1 MNFTRPASNSTGG
14 KSRPERV
21 ASERA
26 SPERPGLLPDFL
38 KPRTN
43 SSAPFRV
50 AVILVPGFALMSFA
64 SVIEPVRGANRLS
77 GRTLYHWRLYA
88 PENEM
93 VGGGMVESNSG
104 ITVAAASVAELE
116 QESFDI
122 VVVCAASHAE
132 HRRYRAVEELLRRLA
147 RRNVALAAVSTGSF
161 VLARAGLLAD
171 RRCTVHWDY
180 ADSFAEAFPDI
191 QLCNDLF
198 VVDGSVLTC
207 AGATAALDM
216 MLQLIGAHNGQELAR
231 QISGQ
236 FLHGGIRAA
245 ADDQRRMLLG
255 MGVTNSVVQKAVSLM
270 EAAIEEP
277 LALTELTR
285 GTGVSQRQ
293 LERLCKRY
301 LGATPAQYY
310 VQLRLERARRILR
323 QTDMSVAE
331 VAIACGFV
339 SLSHFAKV
347 YRRHYGC
354 SPREDRKA
362 S

>member
-1 MNFTRPASNSTGG
+1 MTLAAAPAVQQPANPP
-14 KSRPERV
+14 KSAERG
-21 ASERA
+21 AMA
-26 SPERPGLLPDFL
+26 GLLPDFL
-38 KPRTN
+38 KPRTQTRT
-43 SSAPFRV
+43 PFRV

-77 GRTLYHWRLYA
+77 GSKFYEWELFA
-88 PENEM
+88 PE
-93 VGGGMVESNSG
+93 GGMVESNSG
-104 ITVAAASVAELE
+104 ITVAAAPVSALE
-116 QESFDI
+116 QSSFDL

-132 HRRYRAVEELLRRLA
+132 QRRFRAVEETLRRLA

-191 QLCNDLF
+191 ALCNDLF
-198 VVDGSVLTC
+198 VVDGSILTC

-216 MLQLIGAHNGQELAR
+216 MLQLIGAHHGQDLAR

-270 EAAIEEP
+270 EAAIEDPVP
-277 LALTELTR
+277 LGELTQR
-285 GTGVSQRQ
+285 TGVSQRQ

-310 VQLRLERARRILR
+310 VQLRLERARRMLR

-347 YRRHYGC
+347 YRRHYGL

>member
-1 MNFTRPASNSTGG
+1 MNVPAPARAQRPGSAPKASDRGG
-14 KSRPERV
+14 
-21 ASERA
+21 AI
-26 SPERPGLLPDFL
+26 PGLLPDFL

-43 SSAPFRV
+43 VSTPFRV

-64 SVIEPVRGANRLS
+64 SVIEPIRGANRLS
-77 GRTLYHWRLYA
+77 GARLYEWELYA
-88 PENEM
+88 PE
-93 VGGGMVESNSG
+93 GGMVESNSG
-104 ITVAAASVAELE
+104 ITVSAASVSALE
-116 QESFDI
+116 QHPFDL

-132 HRRYRAVEELLRRLA
+132 QRRFRAVEEVMRRLA

-191 QLCNDLF
+191 ALCNDLF
-198 VVDGSVLTC
+198 VVDGSILTC

-216 MLQLIGAHNGQELAR
+216 MLQLIGAHHGQDLAR

-277 LALTELTR
+277 LPLTDLTR
-285 GTGVSQRQ
+285 RTGVSQRQ
-293 LERLCKRY
+293 LERLCRRY

-310 VQLRLERARRILR
+310 VQLRLERARRMLR

-347 YRRHYGC
+347 YRRHYGL

>member
-1 MNFTRPASNSTGG
+1 MTLAAASLDKPGG
-14 KSRPERV
+14 APKS
-21 ASERA
+21 AERA
-26 SPERPGLLPDFL
+26 AMAGLLPDFL
-38 KPRTN
+38 KPRGN
-43 SSAPFRV
+43 AKAPFRV

-77 GRTLYHWRLYA
+77 GAKFYEWALFA
-88 PENEM
+88 PE
-93 VGGGMVESNSG
+93 GGMVESNSG
-104 ITVAAASVAELE
+104 ITVAAAPVSALE
-116 QESFDI
+116 QSAFDL

-132 HRRYRAVEELLRRLA
+132 QRRFRAVEETLRRLA

-161 VLARAGLLAD
+161 VLARAGLLSD

-191 QLCNDLF
+191 ALCNDLF
-198 VVDGSVLTC
+198 VVDGSILTC

-216 MLQLIGAHNGQELAR
+216 MLQLIGAHHGQDLAR

-255 MGVTNSVVQKAVSLM
+255 MGVTNSVVQKAVALM

-277 LALTELTR
+277 VPLGELTQR
-285 GTGVSQRQ
+285 TGVSQRQ

-310 VQLRLERARRILR
+310 VQLRLERARRMLR
-323 QTDMSVAE
+323 QTDLSVAE
-331 VAIACGFV
+331 VAIACGFI

-347 YRRHYGC
+347 YRRHYGL

>member
-1 MNFTRPASNSTGG
+1 MTLATVPTVQKPGSAP
-14 KSRPERV
+14 KVAERS
-21 ASERA
+21 AIA
-26 SPERPGLLPDFL
+26 GLLPDFL

-43 SSAPFRV
+43 SRSPFRV

-77 GRTLYHWRLYA
+77 GAKYYEWELFA
-88 PENEM
+88 PE
-93 VGGGMVESNSG
+93 GGMVESNSG
-104 ITVAAASVAELE
+104 ITVAAAPVSALE
-116 QESFDI
+116 QNPFDL

-132 HRRYRAVEELLRRLA
+132 QRRFRPVEETLRRLA
-147 RRNVALAAVSTGSF
+147 RHNVALAAVSTGSF
-161 VLARAGLLAD
+161 VLARAGLLTD

-191 QLCNDLF
+191 ALCNDLF
-198 VVDGSVLTC
+198 VVDGGILTC

-216 MLQLIGAHNGQELAR
+216 MLQLIGAHHGQDLAR

-277 LALTELTR
+277 VSLGELTQR
-285 GTGVSQRQ
+285 TGVSQRQ

-310 VQLRLERARRILR
+310 VQLRLERARRMLR

-347 YRRHYGC
+347 YRRHYGL

>member
-1 MNFTRPASNSTGG
+1 MTLAAASTARPAAP
-14 KSRPERV
+14 KAAERG
-21 ASERA
+21 AIA
-26 SPERPGLLPDFL
+26 GLLPDFL
-38 KPRTN
+38 KPRT
-43 SSAPFRV
+43 SAKAPFRV

-77 GRTLYHWRLYA
+77 DAKFYEWELFA
-88 PENEM
+88 PE
-93 VGGGMVESNSG
+93 GGMVESNSG
-104 ITVAAASVAELE
+104 ITVAAAPVAALE
-116 QESFDI
+116 QSAFDL

-132 HRRYRAVEELLRRLA
+132 QRRFRTVEETLRRLA

-191 QLCNDLF
+191 ALCNDLF
-198 VVDGSVLTC
+198 VVDGSILTC

-216 MLQLIGAHNGQELAR
+216 MLQLIGAHHGQDLAR

-255 MGVTNSVVQKAVSLM
+255 MGVTNSVVQKAVALM

-277 LALTELTR
+277 VPLGELTQR
-285 GTGVSQRQ
+285 TGVSQRQ

-310 VQLRLERARRILR
+310 VQLRLERARRMLR

-347 YRRHYGC
+347 YRRHYGL

>member
-1 MNFTRPASNSTGG
+1 MTLAAASTARPSAP
-14 KSRPERV
+14 KPAERG
-21 ASERA
+21 AIA
-26 SPERPGLLPDFL
+26 GLLPDFL

-43 SSAPFRV
+43 AKAPFRV

-77 GRTLYHWRLYA
+77 GSKFYEWELFA

-93 VGGGMVESNSG
+93 TAGGMVESNSG
-104 ITVAAASVAELE
+104 ITVAAAPVSALE
-116 QESFDI
+116 QGSFDL

-132 HRRYRAVEELLRRLA
+132 QRRFRAVEETLRRLS

-161 VLARAGLLAD
+161 VLARAGLLTD

-191 QLCNDLF
+191 ALCNDLF
-198 VVDGSVLTC
+198 VVDGSILTC

-216 MLQLIGAHNGQELAR
+216 MLQLIGAHHGQDLAR

-277 LALTELTR
+277 VPLGELTQR
-285 GTGVSQRQ
+285 TGVSQRQ

-310 VQLRLERARRILR
+310 VQLRLERARRMLR

-347 YRRHYGC
+347 YRRHYGL

>member
-1 MNFTRPASNSTGG
+1 MTVTARARSQRPGNAPQVADRGG
-14 KSRPERV
+14 LQG
-21 ASERA
+21 
-26 SPERPGLLPDFL
+26 GLLPDFL

-43 SSAPFRV
+43 AKSPFRV

-77 GRTLYHWRLYA
+77 GATFYEWELFA
-88 PENEM
+88 PE
-93 VGGGMVESNSG
+93 GGMVESNSG
-104 ITVAAASVAELE
+104 ITVAAAPVSTLE
-116 QESFDI
+116 QSHFDL

-132 HRRYRAVEELLRRLA
+132 QRRFRTVEEVLRRLS

-161 VLARAGLLAD
+161 VLARAGLLD
-171 RRCTVHWDY
+171 ERRCTVHWDY

-191 QLCNDLF
+191 ALCNDLF
-198 VVDGSVLTC
+198 VVDGSILTC

-216 MLQLIGAHNGQELAR
+216 MLQLIGAHQGQDLAR

-277 LALTELTR
+277 VPLTELTQR
-285 GTGVSQRQ
+285 TGVSQRQ

-310 VQLRLERARRILR
+310 VQLRLERARRMLR

-347 YRRHYGC
+347 YRRHYGL

-362 S
+362 T

>member
-1 MNFTRPASNSTGG
+1 MTLAAVSTAHSP
-14 KSRPERV
+14 KAAERGAIV
-21 ASERA
+21 
-26 SPERPGLLPDFL
+26 GLLPDFL

-43 SSAPFRV
+43 AKAPFRV

-77 GRTLYHWRLYA
+77 GAKYYEWELFA
-88 PENEM
+88 PE
-93 VGGGMVESNSG
+93 GGMVESNSG
-104 ITVAAASVAELE
+104 ITVAAAPVSALE
-116 QESFDI
+116 QGSFDL

-132 HRRYRAVEELLRRLA
+132 QRRFRAVEESLRRLA
-147 RRNVALAAVSTGSF
+147 RRNIALAAVSTGSF
-161 VLARAGLLAD
+161 VLARAGLLTD

-191 QLCNDLF
+191 ALCNDLF
-198 VVDGSVLTC
+198 VVDGSILTC

-216 MLQLIGAHNGQELAR
+216 MLQLIGAHHGQDLAR

-277 LALTELTR
+277 VPLSELTQR
-285 GTGVSQRQ
+285 TGVSQRQ

-310 VQLRLERARRILR
+310 VQLRLERARRMLR

-347 YRRHYGC
+347 YRRHYGL

>member
-1 MNFTRPASNSTGG
+1 VNVATQAKNHRPAGA
-14 KSRPERV
+14 P
-21 ASERA
+21 RA
-26 SPERPGLLPDFL
+26 TDRGAVPSLLPDFL

-43 SSAPFRV
+43 SPAPFRV

-64 SVIEPVRGANRLS
+64 SVIEPIRGANRLS
-77 GRTLYHWRLYA
+77 GAEFYGWELFA
-88 PENEM
+88 PE
-93 VGGGMVESNSG
+93 GGMVESNSG
-104 ITVAAASVAELE
+104 ITVAAASVAALD
-116 QESFDI
+116 QGQFDLI
-122 VVVCAASHAE
+122 VVCAASHAE
-132 HRRYRAVEELLRRLA
+132 HRRFRTVEDVLRRLA

-161 VLARAGLLAD
+161 VLARAGLLTD

-191 QLCNDLF
+191 ALCNDLF
-198 VVDGSVLTC
+198 VVDGSILTC

-216 MLQLIGAHNGQELAR
+216 MLQLIGAHHGQELAR

-277 LALTELTR
+277 MALSELTR
-285 GTGVSQRQ
+285 RTGVSQRQ

-310 VQLRLERARRILR
+310 VQLRLERARRMLR

-347 YRRHYGC
+347 YRHHYGL

-362 S
+362 T

>member
-1 MNFTRPASNSTGG
+1 MTLAAAPSVQKPASAP
-14 KSRPERV
+14 KVAERG
-21 ASERA
+21 AMA
-26 SPERPGLLPDFL
+26 GLLPDFL

-43 SSAPFRV
+43 AKAPFRV

-77 GRTLYHWRLYA
+77 GAKFYEWELFA
-88 PENEM
+88 PE
-93 VGGGMVESNSG
+93 GGMVESNSG
-104 ITVAAASVAELE
+104 ITVAAASVSALE
-116 QESFDI
+116 QNPFDL

-132 HRRYRAVEELLRRLA
+132 QRRFRPVEESLRRLA
-147 RRNVALAAVSTGSF
+147 RRNIALAAVSTGSF
-161 VLARAGLLAD
+161 VLARAGLLTD

-191 QLCNDLF
+191 ALCNDLF
-198 VVDGSVLTC
+198 VVDGSILTC

-216 MLQLIGAHNGQELAR
+216 MLQLIGAHHGQDLAR

-277 LALTELTR
+277 VPLSELTQR
-285 GTGVSQRQ
+285 TGVSQRQ

-310 VQLRLERARRILR
+310 VQLRLERARRMLR

-347 YRRHYGC
+347 YRRHYGL

>member
-1 MNFTRPASNSTGG
+1 VNVAAPAKAQRPGG
-14 KSRPERV
+14 APKAAERG
-21 ASERA
+21 ALS
-26 SPERPGLLPDFL
+26 GLLPDFL

-43 SSAPFRV
+43 NAAPFRV

-64 SVIEPVRGANRLS
+64 SVIEPIRGANRLS
-77 GRTLYHWRLYA
+77 GTHFYDWELFA
-88 PENEM
+88 PE
-93 VGGGMVESNSG
+93 GGMVDSNSG
-104 ITVAAASVAELE
+104 ITVAAASVAGLE
-116 QESFDI
+116 QGQFDL

-132 HRRYRAVEELLRRLA
+132 QRRFRAVEDVVRRLA

-161 VLARAGLLAD
+161 ILARAGLLAE

-180 ADSFAEAFPDI
+180 ADSFAEAFPDCAV
-191 QLCNDLF
+191 CNDLF
-198 VVDGSVLTC
+198 VVDGSILTC

-216 MLQLIGAHNGQELAR
+216 MLQLIGAHHGQELAR

-255 MGVTNSVVQKAVSLM
+255 MGVTNSVVQKAVAFM

-277 LALTELTR
+277 VALTELTR
-285 GTGVSQRQ
+285 RTGVSQRQ

-310 VQLRLERARRILR
+310 VQLRLERARRMLR

-347 YRRHYGC
+347 YRRHYGL

>member
-1 MNFTRPASNSTGG
+1 MNVAAQAKAPGPGSAPKTA
-14 KSRPERV
+14 ERT
-21 ASERA
+21 SL
-26 SPERPGLLPDFL
+26 PNLLPEFL

-43 SSAPFRV
+43 AKAPFRV

-64 SVIEPVRGANRLS
+64 SVIEPIRGANRLS
-77 GRTLYHWRLYA
+77 GFPYYDWELFA
-88 PENEM
+88 PE
-93 VGGGMVESNSG
+93 GGMVESNSG
-104 ITVAAASVAELE
+104 ITVAAAPVAALE
-116 QESFDI
+116 QAQFDL

-132 HRRYRAVEELLRRLA
+132 QRRFRNVEDVLRRLA

-191 QLCNDLF
+191 ALCNDLF
-198 VVDGSVLTC
+198 VVDGGILTC

-216 MLQLIGAHNGQELAR
+216 MLQLIGAHHGQELAR

-270 EAAIEEP
+270 EGAIEEP
-277 LALTELTR
+277 MALTDLTR
-285 GTGVSQRQ
+285 RTGVSQRQ

-310 VQLRLERARRILR
+310 VQLRLERARRMLR

-347 YRRHYGC
+347 YRRHYGL

-362 S
+362 R

>member
-1 MNFTRPASNSTGG
+1 MN
-14 KSRPERV
+14 V
-21 ASERA
+21 AAPPQARKPGSAPKIADRGA
-26 SPERPGLLPDFL
+26 VSGLLPDFL

-43 SSAPFRV
+43 SKAPFRV

-64 SVIEPVRGANRLS
+64 SVIEPIRGANRLS
-77 GRTLYHWRLYA
+77 GSHFYDWELFA
-88 PENEM
+88 SE
-93 VGGGMVESNSG
+93 GGMVESNSG
-104 ITVAAASVAELE
+104 ITVAAASVAALE
-116 QESFDI
+116 QGHFDL

-132 HRRYRAVEELLRRLA
+132 QRRFRTVEDMLRRLA

-161 VLARAGLLAD
+161 VLARAGLLTD

-191 QLCNDLF
+191 ALCNDLF
-198 VVDGSVLTC
+198 VVDGSILTC

-216 MLQLIGAHNGQELAR
+216 MLQLIGAHHGQDLAR

-277 LALTELTR
+277 VALAELTR
-285 GTGVSQRQ
+285 RTGVSQRQ

-310 VQLRLERARRILR
+310 VQLRLERARRMLR

-347 YRRHYGC
+347 YRRHYGL

>member
-1 MNFTRPASNSTGG
+1 
-14 KSRPERV
+14 
-21 ASERA
+21 
-26 SPERPGLLPDFL
+26 
-38 KPRTN
+38 
-43 SSAPFRV
+43 
-50 AVILVPGFALMSFA
+50 
-64 SVIEPVRGANRLS
+64 
-77 GRTLYHWRLYA
+77 
-88 PENEM
+88 M
-93 VGGGMVESNSG
+93 V
-104 ITVAAASVAELE
+104 
-116 QESFDI
+116 
-122 VVVCAASHAE
+122 
-132 HRRYRAVEELLRRLA
+132 RRLA

-161 VLARAGLLAD
+161 VLARAGLLAE

-180 ADSFAEAFPDI
+180 ADSFAETFPDI
-191 QLCNDLF
+191 AVCNDLF
-198 VVDGSVLTC
+198 VVDGSILTC

-216 MLQLIGAHNGQELAR
+216 MLQLIGAHHGQELAR

-255 MGVTNSVVQKAVSLM
+255 MGVTNAVVQKAVSFM
-270 EAAIEEP
+270 EAAIEDPVP
-277 LALTELTR
+277 LAELTR
-285 GTGVSQRQ
+285 RTGVSQRQ

-310 VQLRLERARRILR
+310 VQLRLERARRMLR

-347 YRRHYGC
+347 YRRHYGL

>member
-1 MNFTRPASNSTGG
+1 MTLAAASHSPAP
-14 KSRPERV
+14 KAAERG
-21 ASERA
+21 AIA
-26 SPERPGLLPDFL
+26 GLLPDFL

-43 SSAPFRV
+43 AKAPFRV

-77 GRTLYHWRLYA
+77 GAKFYEWELFA
-88 PENEM
+88 PE
-93 VGGGMVESNSG
+93 GGMVESNSG
-104 ITVAAASVAELE
+104 ITVAAAPVSALE
-116 QESFDI
+116 QGSFDL

-132 HRRYRAVEELLRRLA
+132 QRRFRAVEETVRRLA
-147 RRNVALAAVSTGSF
+147 RHNVALAAVSTGSF
-161 VLARAGLLAD
+161 VLARAGLLTD

-191 QLCNDLF
+191 ALCNDLF
-198 VVDGSVLTC
+198 VVDGSILTC

-216 MLQLIGAHNGQELAR
+216 MLQLIGAHHGQDLAR

-277 LALTELTR
+277 VPLSELTQR
-285 GTGVSQRQ
+285 TGVSQRQ

-310 VQLRLERARRILR
+310 VQLRLERARRMLR

-347 YRRHYGC
+347 YRRHYGL

>member
-1 MNFTRPASNSTGG
+1 MTLAAASHLPAP
-14 KSRPERV
+14 KAAERG
-21 ASERA
+21 AIA
-26 SPERPGLLPDFL
+26 GLLPDFL

-43 SSAPFRV
+43 AKAPFRV

-77 GRTLYHWRLYA
+77 GAKFYEWELFA
-88 PENEM
+88 PE
-93 VGGGMVESNSG
+93 GGMVESNSG
-104 ITVAAASVAELE
+104 ITVAAAPVSALE
-116 QESFDI
+116 QGSFDL

-132 HRRYRAVEELLRRLA
+132 QRRFRAVEETLRRLA
-147 RRNVALAAVSTGSF
+147 RHNVALAAVSTGSF
-161 VLARAGLLAD
+161 VLARAGLLTD

-191 QLCNDLF
+191 AVCNDLF
-198 VVDGSVLTC
+198 VVDGSILTC

-216 MLQLIGAHNGQELAR
+216 MLQLIGAHHGQDLAR

-277 LALTELTR
+277 VPLSELTQR
-285 GTGVSQRQ
+285 TGVSQRQ

-310 VQLRLERARRILR
+310 VQLRLERARRMLR

-347 YRRHYGC
+347 YRRHYGL

>member
-1 MNFTRPASNSTGG
+1 MTLAAASTARPSAS
-14 KSRPERV
+14 KPAERG
-21 ASERA
+21 AIA
-26 SPERPGLLPDFL
+26 GLLPDFL

-43 SSAPFRV
+43 AKAPFRV

-77 GRTLYHWRLYA
+77 GAKHYEWELFA
-88 PENEM
+88 PE
-93 VGGGMVESNSG
+93 GGMVESNSG
-104 ITVAAASVAELE
+104 ITVAAAPVAALE
-116 QESFDI
+116 QNTFDL

-132 HRRYRAVEELLRRLA
+132 QRRFRAVEETLRRLS

-161 VLARAGLLAD
+161 VLARAGLLTD

-191 QLCNDLF
+191 ALCNDLF

-216 MLQLIGAHNGQELAR
+216 MLQLIGAHHGQDLAR

-277 LALTELTR
+277 VPLGELTQR
-285 GTGVSQRQ
+285 IGVSQRQ

-310 VQLRLERARRILR
+310 VQLRLERARRMLR

-347 YRRHYGC
+347 YRRHYGL

>member
-1 MNFTRPASNSTGG
+1 MTVAAASTARSSAPKGT
-14 KSRPERV
+14 ERGV
-21 ASERA
+21 IA
-26 SPERPGLLPDFL
+26 GLLPDFL

-43 SSAPFRV
+43 AKAPFRV

-77 GRTLYHWRLYA
+77 GEKYYEWELFA
-88 PENEM
+88 PE
-93 VGGGMVESNSG
+93 GGMVESNSG
-104 ITVAAASVAELE
+104 ITVAAATVQSLE
-116 QESFDI
+116 QSSFDL

-132 HRRYRAVEELLRRLA
+132 QRRFRVVEETLRRLA

-161 VLARAGLLAD
+161 VLARAGLLTD

-191 QLCNDLF
+191 ALCNDLF
-198 VVDGSVLTC
+198 VVDGSILTC

-216 MLQLIGAHNGQELAR
+216 MLQLIGAHHGQELAR

-277 LALTELTR
+277 VPLGELTQR
-285 GTGVSQRQ
+285 TGVSQRQ

-310 VQLRLERARRILR
+310 VQLRLERARRMLR

-347 YRRHYGC
+347 YRRHYGL

>member
-1 MNFTRPASNSTGG
+1 VNLAAPARAQKPGSAP
-14 KSRPERV
+14 KAAERS
-21 ASERA
+21 AL
-26 SPERPGLLPDFL
+26 PGLLPDFL

-43 SSAPFRV
+43 AKAPFRV

-77 GRTLYHWRLYA
+77 DSRFYDWELFA
-88 PENEM
+88 PE
-93 VGGGMVESNSG
+93 GGMVESNSG
-104 ITVAAASVAELE
+104 ITVAAAPVAALE
-116 QESFDI
+116 QGHFDL

-132 HRRYRAVEELLRRLA
+132 QRRFRAVEEVLRRLA

-161 VLARAGLLAD
+161 VLARAGLLTD

-191 QLCNDLF
+191 ALCNDLF
-198 VVDGSVLTC
+198 VVDGSILTC

-216 MLQLIGAHNGQELAR
+216 MLQLIGAHHGQELAR

-277 LALTELTR
+277 VALSELTR
-285 GTGVSQRQ
+285 RTGVSQRQ

-310 VQLRLERARRILR
+310 VQLRLERARRMLR

-331 VAIACGFV
+331 VAIACGFI

-347 YRRHYGC
+347 YRRHYGL

>member
-1 MNFTRPASNSTGG
+1 MNIAAPAKAQRPGSAP
-14 KSRPERV
+14 KAVERG
-21 ASERA
+21 ALS
-26 SPERPGLLPDFL
+26 GLLPDFL

-43 SSAPFRV
+43 NKAPFRV

-64 SVIEPVRGANRLS
+64 SVIEPIRGANRLS
-77 GRTLYHWRLYA
+77 GSRFYDWELFA
-88 PENEM
+88 SE
-93 VGGGMVESNSG
+93 GGMVESNSG
-104 ITVAAASVAELE
+104 ITVAAASVTALE
-116 QESFDI
+116 QGQFDL

-132 HRRYRAVEELLRRLA
+132 QRRFRAVEDVLRRLA

-161 VLARAGLLAD
+161 ILARAGLLAE

-180 ADSFAEAFPDI
+180 ADSFAEAFPDCA
-191 QLCNDLF
+191 LCNDLF
-198 VVDGSVLTC
+198 VVDGSILTC

-216 MLQLIGAHNGQELAR
+216 MLQLIGAHHGQELAR

-255 MGVTNSVVQKAVSLM
+255 MGVTNSVVRKAVSLM

-277 LALTELTR
+277 VPLTELTR
-285 GTGVSQRQ
+285 RTGVSQRQ

-310 VQLRLERARRILR
+310 VQLRLERARRMLR

-347 YRRHYGC
+347 YRRHYGL

>member
-1 MNFTRPASNSTGG
+1 MTLAAAPMVQKPGSAP
-14 KSRPERV
+14 KAAERG
-21 ASERA
+21 AIA
-26 SPERPGLLPDFL
+26 GLLPDFL

-43 SSAPFRV
+43 AKAPFRV

-77 GRTLYHWRLYA
+77 GAKHYEWELFA
-88 PENEM
+88 PE
-93 VGGGMVESNSG
+93 GGMVESNSG
-104 ITVAAASVAELE
+104 ITVAAAPVSALE
-116 QESFDI
+116 QSPFDL

-132 HRRYRAVEELLRRLA
+132 QRRFRAVEESLRRLA
-147 RRNVALAAVSTGSF
+147 RRNIALAAVSTGSF
-161 VLARAGLLAD
+161 VLARAGLLTD

-191 QLCNDLF
+191 ALCNDLF
-198 VVDGSVLTC
+198 VVDGSILTC

-216 MLQLIGAHNGQELAR
+216 MLQLIGAHHGQDLAR

-277 LALTELTR
+277 VPLSELTQR
-285 GTGVSQRQ
+285 TGVSQRQ

-310 VQLRLERARRILR
+310 VQLRLERARRMLR

-347 YRRHYGC
+347 YRRHYGL

>member
-1 MNFTRPASNSTGG
+1 MNFTRATQAPAVAA
-14 KSRPERV
+14 KPERV

-26 SPERPGLLPDFL
+26 GLLPDFL
-38 KPRTN
+38 KPRAN
-43 SSAPFRV
+43 SAAPFRV

-77 GRTLYHWRLYA
+77 GRDLYHWRLYA
-88 PENEM
+88 PE
-93 VGGGMVESNSG
+93 GGMVESNSG
-104 ITVAAASVAELE
+104 ITVAAAPVADLE
-116 QESFDI
+116 QEGFDI

-198 VVDGSVLTC
+198 VVDGSILTC

-277 LALTELTR
+277 VALTELTR

-310 VQLRLERARRILR
+310 VQLRLERARRMLR

>member
-1 MNFTRPASNSTGG
+1 MNVAQAPANARPSGTPKAA
-14 KSRPERV
+14 ERG
-21 ASERA
+21 A
-26 SPERPGLLPDFL
+26 PPGVLPDFL

-43 SSAPFRV
+43 SKAPFRV

-64 SVIEPVRGANRLS
+64 SVIEPIRGANRQS
-77 GRTLYHWRLYA
+77 RLHHYDWELFA
-88 PENEM
+88 PE
-93 VGGGMVESNSG
+93 GGMVESNSG
-104 ITVAAASVAELE
+104 ITVAAAPVAALE
-116 QESFDI
+116 QAHFDL

-132 HRRYRAVEELLRRLA
+132 QRRFRAVEDMVRRLA

-161 VLARAGLLAD
+161 VLARAGLLAE

-180 ADSFAEAFPDI
+180 VDSFAEAFPGI
-191 QLCNDLF
+191 AVCNDLF
-198 VVDGSVLTC
+198 VVDGSILTC

-216 MLQLIGAHNGQELAR
+216 MLQLIGAHHGQELAR

-255 MGVTNSVVQKAVSLM
+255 MGVTNAVVQKAVSLM

-277 LALTELTR
+277 VALSELTR
-285 GTGVSQRQ
+285 RTGVSQRQ

-310 VQLRLERARRILR
+310 VQLRLERARRMLR

-347 YRRHYGC
+347 YRRHYGL

-362 S
+362 G

>member
-1 MNFTRPASNSTGG
+1 MNFARPSRGGATGAA
-14 KSRPERV
+14 KAPERN
-21 ASERA
+21 AQPMSSGR
-26 SPERPGLLPDFL
+26 SGLLPEFL
-38 KPRTN
+38 KPRGHQ
-43 SSAPFRV
+43 AEPFRV

-64 SVIEPVRGANRLS
+64 SVIEPIRGANRLS
-77 GRTLYHWRLYA
+77 RRDLYRWKLYA
-88 PENEM
+88 PGNEM

-104 ITVAAASVAELE
+104 ITVAADAVAALE
-116 QESFDI
+116 QENFDI

-132 HRRYRAVEELLRRLA
+132 QRRYRAVEEMLRRLA
-147 RRNVALAAVSTGSF
+147 RRNVPLAAVSTGSF

-198 VVDGSVLTC
+198 VIDGSILTC

-216 MLQLIGAHNGQELAR
+216 MLQLIGAHYGQELAR

-255 MGVTNSVVQKAVSLM
+255 MGVTNGVVQKAVSLM
-270 EAAIEEP
+270 EAAIEDPIP
-277 LALTELTR
+277 LSELTR
-285 GTGVSQRQ
+285 RMGVSQRQ
-293 LERLCKRY
+293 LERLCRRY
-301 LGATPAQYY
+301 LGVTPAQYY
-310 VQLRLERARRILR
+310 VQLRLERARRMLR

-331 VAIACGFV
+331 LATACGFV

-354 SPREDRKA
+354 SPREDRIA
-362 S
+362 N

>member
-1 MNFTRPASNSTGG
+1 MTLAAASTARTSAP
-14 KSRPERV
+14 KAAERG
-21 ASERA
+21 AIA
-26 SPERPGLLPDFL
+26 GLLPDFL

-43 SSAPFRV
+43 AKAPFRV

-77 GRTLYHWRLYA
+77 GAKFYEWELFA
-88 PENEM
+88 PE
-93 VGGGMVESNSG
+93 GGMVESNSG
-104 ITVAAASVAELE
+104 ITVAAAPVSALD
-116 QESFDI
+116 QSSFDL

-132 HRRYRAVEELLRRLA
+132 QRRFRAVEETLRRLS

-161 VLARAGLLAD
+161 VLARAGLLTD

-191 QLCNDLF
+191 ALCNDLF
-198 VVDGSVLTC
+198 VVDGSILTC

-216 MLQLIGAHNGQELAR
+216 MLQLIGAHHGQDLAR

-277 LALTELTR
+277 VPLGELTQR
-285 GTGVSQRQ
+285 TGVSQRQ

-310 VQLRLERARRILR
+310 VQLRLERARRMLR

-347 YRRHYGC
+347 YRRHYGL

>member
-1 MNFTRPASNSTGG
+1 VNVAAPAKAQKPGSAP
-14 KSRPERV
+14 KAAERG
-21 ASERA
+21 ALS
-26 SPERPGLLPDFL
+26 GLLPDFL
-38 KPRTN
+38 KPRANNAT
-43 SSAPFRV
+43 PFRV

-64 SVIEPVRGANRLS
+64 SVIEPIRGANRLS
-77 GRTLYHWRLYA
+77 GAHFYDWELFA
-88 PENEM
+88 PE
-93 VGGGMVESNSG
+93 GGMVDSNSG
-104 ITVAAASVAELE
+104 ITVAAASVGALE
-116 QESFDI
+116 QGQFDL

-132 HRRYRAVEELLRRLA
+132 QRRFRTVEEVLRRLA

-161 VLARAGLLAD
+161 ILARAGLLTE

-180 ADSFAEAFPDI
+180 ADSFAEAFPDCA
-191 QLCNDLF
+191 LCNDLF
-198 VVDGSVLTC
+198 VVDGSILTC

-216 MLQLIGAHNGQELAR
+216 MLQLIGAHHGQELAR

-270 EAAIEEP
+270 EAAIEDP
-277 LALTELTR
+277 MPLTELTR
-285 GTGVSQRQ
+285 RTGVSQRQ

-310 VQLRLERARRILR
+310 VQLRLERARRMLR

-347 YRRHYGC
+347 YRRHYGL

>member
-1 MNFTRPASNSTGG
+1 MTLTAAPTVQNPGG
-14 KSRPERV
+14 APKAAERG
-21 ASERA
+21 AIA
-26 SPERPGLLPDFL
+26 GLLPDFL

-43 SSAPFRV
+43 AKAPFRV

-77 GRTLYHWRLYA
+77 GAKFYEWELFA
-88 PENEM
+88 PE
-93 VGGGMVESNSG
+93 GGMVESNSG
-104 ITVAAASVAELE
+104 ITVAAAPVSALE
-116 QESFDI
+116 QSPFDL

-132 HRRYRAVEELLRRLA
+132 QRRFRPVEETLRRLA

-161 VLARAGLLAD
+161 VLARAGLLTD

-191 QLCNDLF
+191 ALCNDLF
-198 VVDGSVLTC
+198 VVDGSILTC

-216 MLQLIGAHNGQELAR
+216 MLQLIGAHHGQDLAR

-277 LALTELTR
+277 VPLSELTQR
-285 GTGVSQRQ
+285 TGVSQRQ

-310 VQLRLERARRILR
+310 VQLRLERARRMLR

-331 VAIACGFV
+331 VAIASGFV

-347 YRRHYGC
+347 YRRHYVL

>member
-1 MNFTRPASNSTGG
+1 MNFSPPTKARAAGQAKPA
-14 KSRPERV
+14 ERV
-21 ASERA
+21 AVERA
-26 SPERPGLLPDFL
+26 TGAGLLPEFL
-38 KPRTN
+38 KPRAGN
-43 SSAPFRV
+43 AAPFRL

-77 GRTLYHWRLYA
+77 RRDLYRWRLFA
-88 PENEM
+88 PESEM
-93 VGGGMVESNSG
+93 TEGGMVESNSG
-104 ITVAAASVAELE
+104 ITVAAAPVTALD
-116 QESFDI
+116 QDGFDI

-132 HRRYRAVEELLRRLA
+132 HRRFRGVEEMLRRLA

-180 ADSFAEAFPDI
+180 ADSFAEAFPDSH
-191 QLCNDLF
+191 LCNDLF
-198 VVDGSVLTC
+198 VVDGSILTC

-216 MLQLIGAHNGQELAR
+216 MLQLIGAHYGQELAR

-270 EAAIEEP
+270 EGAIEEP
-277 LALTELTR
+277 LALGELTKR
-285 GTGVSQRQ
+285 TGVSQRQ
-293 LERLCKRY
+293 LERLCRRY
-301 LGATPAQYY
+301 LGTTPAQYY
-310 VQLRLERARRILR
+310 VQLRLERARRMLR
-323 QTDMSVAE
+323 QTDLSVAE

-362 S
+362 G

>member
-1 MNFTRPASNSTGG
+1 MTLAAASTARPSAP
-14 KSRPERV
+14 KPAERG
-21 ASERA
+21 AIA
-26 SPERPGLLPDFL
+26 GLLPDFL

-43 SSAPFRV
+43 ATAPFRV

-77 GRTLYHWRLYA
+77 GSKFYEWELFA
-88 PENEM
+88 PE
-93 VGGGMVESNSG
+93 GGMVESNSG
-104 ITVAAASVAELE
+104 ITVAAAPVAALE
-116 QESFDI
+116 QNTFDL

-132 HRRYRAVEELLRRLA
+132 QRRFRAVEETLRRLS

-161 VLARAGLLAD
+161 VLARAGLLTD

-191 QLCNDLF
+191 ALCNDLF

-216 MLQLIGAHNGQELAR
+216 MLQLIGAHHGQDLAR

-277 LALTELTR
+277 VPLSELTQR
-285 GTGVSQRQ
+285 TGVSQRQ

-310 VQLRLERARRILR
+310 VQLRLERARRMLR

-347 YRRHYGC
+347 YRRHYGL

>member
-1 MNFTRPASNSTGG
+1 MTLAAASMAHAPVPKAT
-14 KSRPERV
+14 ERG
-21 ASERA
+21 AIA
-26 SPERPGLLPDFL
+26 GLLPDFL

-43 SSAPFRV
+43 AKAPFRV

-77 GRTLYHWRLYA
+77 GAKFYEWELFA
-88 PENEM
+88 PE
-93 VGGGMVESNSG
+93 GGMVESNSG
-104 ITVAAASVAELE
+104 ITVAAAPVSALD
-116 QESFDI
+116 QSSFDL

-132 HRRYRAVEELLRRLA
+132 QRRFRAVEETLRRLS

-161 VLARAGLLAD
+161 VLARAGLLTD

-191 QLCNDLF
+191 ALCNDLF
-198 VVDGSVLTC
+198 VVDGSILTC

-216 MLQLIGAHNGQELAR
+216 MLQLIGAHHGQELAR

-236 FLHGGIRAA
+236 FLHGGIRAPE
-245 ADDQRRMLLG
+245 DDQRRMLLG

-277 LALTELTR
+277 VPLGELTQR
-285 GTGVSQRQ
+285 TGVSQRQ

-310 VQLRLERARRILR
+310 VQLRLERARRMLR

-347 YRRHYGC
+347 YRRHYGL

>member
-1 MNFTRPASNSTGG
+1 MTLAAASHSPAP
-14 KSRPERV
+14 KAAERG
-21 ASERA
+21 AIA
-26 SPERPGLLPDFL
+26 GLLPDFL

-43 SSAPFRV
+43 AKAPFRV

-77 GRTLYHWRLYA
+77 GAKYYEWELFA
-88 PENEM
+88 PE
-93 VGGGMVESNSG
+93 GGMVESNSG
-104 ITVAAASVAELE
+104 ITVAAAPVSALE
-116 QESFDI
+116 QSPFDL

-132 HRRYRAVEELLRRLA
+132 QRRFRAVEESLRRLA
-147 RRNVALAAVSTGSF
+147 RRNIALAAVSTGSF
-161 VLARAGLLAD
+161 VLARAGLLTD

-191 QLCNDLF
+191 ALCNDLF
-198 VVDGSVLTC
+198 VVDGSILTC

-216 MLQLIGAHNGQELAR
+216 MLQLIGAHHGQDLAR

-277 LALTELTR
+277 VPLSELTQR
-285 GTGVSQRQ
+285 TGVSQRQ

-310 VQLRLERARRILR
+310 VQLRLERARRMLR

-347 YRRHYGC
+347 YRRHYGL

>member
-1 MNFTRPASNSTGG
+1 MTLAAAPTAQKPGTAP
-14 KSRPERV
+14 KIAERGV
-21 ASERA
+21 MA
-26 SPERPGLLPDFL
+26 GLLPDFL

-43 SSAPFRV
+43 AKAPFRV

-77 GRTLYHWRLYA
+77 GAKFYEWELFA
-88 PENEM
+88 PE
-93 VGGGMVESNSG
+93 GGMVESNSG
-104 ITVAAASVAELE
+104 ITVAAAAVSALE
-116 QESFDI
+116 QSPFDL

-132 HRRYRAVEELLRRLA
+132 QRRFRPVEETLRRLA

-161 VLARAGLLAD
+161 VLARAGLLTD

-191 QLCNDLF
+191 ALCNDLF
-198 VVDGSVLTC
+198 VVDGSILTC

-216 MLQLIGAHNGQELAR
+216 MLQLIGAHHGQDLAR

-277 LALTELTR
+277 VPLSELTQR
-285 GTGVSQRQ
+285 TGVSQRQ

-310 VQLRLERARRILR
+310 VQLRLERARRMLR

-347 YRRHYGC
+347 YRRHYGL

>member
-1 MNFTRPASNSTGG
+1 MNFSAPARDHRPGG
-14 KSRPERV
+14 APK
-21 ASERA
+21 ASERGA
-26 SPERPGLLPDFL
+26 LPGLLPDFL
-38 KPRTN
+38 KPRAN
-43 SSAPFRV
+43 ANAPFRV

-64 SVIEPVRGANRLS
+64 SVIEPIRGANRLS
-77 GRTLYHWRLYA
+77 GGKYYEWELFA
-88 PENEM
+88 PE
-93 VGGGMVESNSG
+93 GGMVESNSG
-104 ITVAAASVAELE
+104 ITVAAVPVSVLE
-116 QESFDI
+116 QGQYDL

-132 HRRYRAVEELLRRLA
+132 QRRFRLVEDVLRRLA

-161 VLARAGLLAD
+161 VLARAGLLSD

-191 QLCNDLF
+191 ALCNDLF
-198 VVDGSVLTC
+198 VVDGSILTC

-216 MLQLIGAHNGQELAR
+216 MLQLIGAHHGQDLAR

-277 LALTELTR
+277 VPLTELTQR
-285 GTGVSQRQ
+285 TGVSQRQ
-293 LERLCKRY
+293 LERLCRRY

-310 VQLRLERARRILR
+310 VQLRLERARRMLR
-323 QTDMSVAE
+323 QTDLSVAE

-347 YRRHYGC
+347 YRRHYGL

>member
-1 MNFTRPASNSTGG
+1 MNIAAPARTQKPGG
-14 KSRPERV
+14 APKAAERG
-21 ASERA
+21 AL
-26 SPERPGLLPDFL
+26 PGLLPDFL

-43 SSAPFRV
+43 ARAPFRV

-77 GRTLYHWRLYA
+77 DSHFYDWELFA
-88 PENEM
+88 PE
-93 VGGGMVESNSG
+93 GGMVESNSG
-104 ITVAAASVAELE
+104 ITVAAAPVAALE
-116 QESFDI
+116 QGHFDL

-132 HRRYRAVEELLRRLA
+132 QRRFRTVEEVLRRLA

-161 VLARAGLLAD
+161 VLARAGLLTD

-191 QLCNDLF
+191 ALCNDLF
-198 VVDGSVLTC
+198 VVDGSILTC

-216 MLQLIGAHNGQELAR
+216 MLQLIGAHHGQELAR

-277 LALTELTR
+277 VALSELTR
-285 GTGVSQRQ
+285 RTGVSQRQ

-310 VQLRLERARRILR
+310 VQLRLERARRMLR

-331 VAIACGFV
+331 VAIACGFI

-347 YRRHYGC
+347 YRRHYGL

>member
-1 MNFTRPASNSTGG
+1 MTLAAAAPIQAAAPKPA
-14 KSRPERV
+14 ERG
-21 ASERA
+21 AIA
-26 SPERPGLLPDFL
+26 GLLPDFL

-43 SSAPFRV
+43 ARTPFRV

-77 GRTLYHWRLYA
+77 GSKFYEWELFA
-88 PENEM
+88 PE
-93 VGGGMVESNSG
+93 GGMVESNSG
-104 ITVAAASVAELE
+104 ITVAASSVAALE
-116 QESFDI
+116 QSAFDL

-132 HRRYRAVEELLRRLA
+132 QRRFRPVEETLRRLA

-191 QLCNDLF
+191 ALCNDLF
-198 VVDGSVLTC
+198 VVDGSILTC

-216 MLQLIGAHNGQELAR
+216 MLQLIGAHHGQDLAR

-255 MGVTNSVVQKAVSLM
+255 MGVTNSVVQKAVALM

-277 LALTELTR
+277 MALSELTR
-285 GTGVSQRQ
+285 RTGVSQRQ

-310 VQLRLERARRILR
+310 VQLRLERARRMLR

-347 YRRHYGC
+347 YRRHYGL

-362 S
+362 T

>member
-1 MNFTRPASNSTGG
+1 MNIAAPARTQKPGG
-14 KSRPERV
+14 APKAAERG
-21 ASERA
+21 AL
-26 SPERPGLLPDFL
+26 PGLLPDFL

-43 SSAPFRV
+43 AKAPFRV

-77 GRTLYHWRLYA
+77 DSHFYDWELFA
-88 PENEM
+88 PE
-93 VGGGMVESNSG
+93 GGMVESNSG
-104 ITVAAASVAELE
+104 ITVAAAPVAALE
-116 QESFDI
+116 QGHFDL

-132 HRRYRAVEELLRRLA
+132 QRRFRIVEEVLRRLA

-161 VLARAGLLAD
+161 VLARAGLLTD

-191 QLCNDLF
+191 ALCNDLF
-198 VVDGSVLTC
+198 VVDGSILTC

-216 MLQLIGAHNGQELAR
+216 MLQLIGAHHGQELAR

-277 LALTELTR
+277 VALSELTR
-285 GTGVSQRQ
+285 RTGVSQRQ

-310 VQLRLERARRILR
+310 VQLRLERARRMLR

-331 VAIACGFV
+331 VAIACGFI

-347 YRRHYGC
+347 YRRHYGL